1 MRYKFR
7 LEKSM
12 LKFIAFS
19 FIIMTIGCAVA
30 DKIEGFVG
38 DKNKY
43 IGDYERYMDTDTLM
57 ILKNYGLINS
67 EKIKM

>member
-1 MRYKFR
+1 
-7 LEKSM
+7 M

-30 DKIEGFVG
+30 DKIETFMG
-38 DKNKY
+38 DKNKH

-57 ILKNYGLINS
+57 IFYIIVVYLY
-67 EKIKM
+67 

>member
-1 MRYKFR
+1 
-7 LEKSM
+7 M

-38 DKNKY
+38 DKNKH
-43 IGDYERYMDTDTLM
+43 IGDYERYIDTDTLM
-57 ILKNYGLINS
+57 ILKKLWID
-67 EKIKM
+67 KF

>member
-1 MRYKFR
+1 
-7 LEKSM
+7 M

-19 FIIMTIGCAVA
+19 FIIMTIGCVVA
-30 DKIEGFVG
+30 DKIETFMG
-38 DKNKY
+38 DKNKH

-67 EKIKM
+67 ENIKM

>member
-1 MRYKFR
+1 M
-7 LEKSM
+7 EKSM

-30 DKIEGFVG
+30 DKIETFMG
-38 DKNKY
+38 DKNKH